1 MADAPR
7 YPAETNILKAI
18 EADPRIAEVLK
29 KLGLKCIDRYGELCV
44 AAEVE
49 TFADAA
55 LYHEIPLE
63 RILGELDR
71 LGPPPPAKP

>member
-1 MADAPR
+1 M
-7 YPAETNILKAI
+7 YTAETNIFKAI
-18 EADPRIAEVLK
+18 EADARVADVLK

-63 RILGELDR
+63 KILGELDR
-71 LGPPPPAKP
+71 LGPPPPPPAPTS

>member
-1 MADAPR
+1 MYTGDS
-7 YPAETNILKAI
+7 NIYQAI
-18 EADPRIAEVLK
+18 EADVRVADVLK
-29 KLGLKCIDRYGELCV
+29 KLGLKCVDRHGELCV

-63 RILGELDR
+63 RILQELDR
-71 LGPPPPAKP
+71 LGPPPPKP